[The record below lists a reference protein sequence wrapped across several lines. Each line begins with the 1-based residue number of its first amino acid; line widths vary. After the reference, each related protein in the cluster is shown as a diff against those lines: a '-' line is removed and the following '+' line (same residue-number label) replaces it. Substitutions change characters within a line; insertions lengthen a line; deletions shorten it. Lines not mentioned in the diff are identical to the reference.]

1 MFSYHIY
8 PVLHLLSWKSTLYP
22 SFLLSSF
29 VFFPLRN
36 MLLFYVWSCLKS
48 HLFYPHHLLCS
59 FLMPF
64 ISATLL
70 WMVLLFL
77 LLLWILLWSF
87 SCFSIWTLCLAFFS
101 FSLCWL
107 HAKSLPSSTLFYMFC
122 RWICGSF
129 FLFALFHFLC
139 RAVVQ
144 SAEALSP
151 QPRGPVH
158 HGGAVGSCLRPRQH
172 PGLMLLTP
180 L

>member
-64 ISATLL
+64 VS
-70 WMVLLFL
+70 FL
-77 LLLWILLWSF
+77 
-87 SCFSIWTLCLAFFS
+87 
-101 FSLCWL
+101 
-107 HAKSLPSSTLFYMFC
+107 TLFYGWCFYSYC
-122 RWICGSF
+122 CCGSCSGP
-129 FLFALFHFLC
+129 FLAFLSGLSVLRSFPSLSVGFTLNLYHPLLYSTC
-139 RAVVQ
+139 FVVEFVVR
-144 SAEALSP
+144 SFYLLYFTFC
-151 QPRGPVH
+151 
-158 HGGAVGSCLRPRQH
+158 VGQ
-172 PGLMLLTP
+172 
-180 L
+180 